1 MRLALSDPRRAP
13 VGVSQISVFDLRF
26 LRSDIDQQQECFQN
40 YMILYAMLIQTFHL
54 FHILLQIK
62 N

>member
-1 MRLALSDPRRAP
+1 MRLALPDLRRAP
-13 VGVSQISVFDLRF
+13 VGAP
-26 LRSDIDQQQECFQN
+26 ECFQN